1 MDWLRNWKKRMF
13 FSVAVGMAVAVIFS
27 GAPKNVEDSGIMAWW
42 GTLYPQFCFED
53 THTAA
58 DNYENTVNSRQSCPS
73 GLRKRWRGGKM
84 LNNRSEMQG
93 VSEPINLKQ
102 NRRTG
107 EIDL

>member
-13 FSVAVGMAVAVIFS
+13 FSLAVGMAAAVIFS

-58 DNYENTVNSRQSCPS
+58 DNYENTVKQPPKLSFW
-73 GLRKRWRGGKM
+73 LAKALERW
-84 LNNRSEMQG
+84 
-93 VSEPINLKQ
+93 
-102 NRRTG
+102 
-107 EIDL
+107 